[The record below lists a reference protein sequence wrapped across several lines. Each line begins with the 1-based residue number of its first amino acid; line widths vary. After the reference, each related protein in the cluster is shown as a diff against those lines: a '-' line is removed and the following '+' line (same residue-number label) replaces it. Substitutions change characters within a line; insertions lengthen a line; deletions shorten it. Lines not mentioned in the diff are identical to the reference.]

1 MPREIWEWS
10 ATAAA
15 NQGFPPADGG
25 WPEGMSRQDVN
36 DAARQ
41 DLATLRR
48 HYNDSEWIR
57 PRIQGPTAADVGVF
71 ARTGANTCTITLSG
85 VDLSSYF
92 RAGRVLRIVNGSGV
106 GTDLITQCS
115 VNATYLSGVTT
126 ITTKAAMDVA
136 ASDVYAHVSSVLRAQ
151 ALLDDNSQFFIPAT
165 ADSAGI
171 QAAINAAS
179 AAGGGIVFLNQN
191 SYTVGT
197 QIDVT
202 GTNGNVII
210 WGKSPQVTLLRTAG
224 IGSMLNF
231 SNTTEAIEIRNVRFD
246 GDWLANPS
254 GNGYGL
260 SLANCPNALIDNC
273 EFVRC
278 ETGIKLIGNTADG
291 VSIRDC
297 RFTFHRHG
305 VASSAATDQQTGA
318 IRNCRFDGSLMSLP
332 APAAI
337 KVSGAWTISGNYLFN
352 VGHPTLVPVAIWIW
366 DKTAPLNGGW
376 QSVVEGN
383 VVLTSGTTGIG
394 IWMGADETVCIGN
407 TVRAP
412 IAGTGIRLGSLT
424 AGQSV
429 DRCVVANNSVSQGAI
444 GIQVTEFATYCNVHG
459 NAIGPSSG
467 TAILNAGNHTS
478 IRGNTLRLA
487 PIGIDLIATAANCL
501 VDGNAIY
508 AVTSDAIIVR
518 ALASA
523 NMVTR
528 NQITGAPT
536 RGINVELGAVATLVV
551 DNYAPAMAS
560 PLTNLEPTTRIAR
573 NQQLVNH
580 SQDTGNATGG
590 TVNLMTND
598 LPGGGGIGDYL
609 VEWDHQNN
617 VASGCTV
624 ALYFGATGSPASDT
638 QVDSNSIGAS
648 ANDLSQ
654 FRSNAPLVISV
665 TNALWTQWSV
675 QKTGAS
681 SDIDIAFRITKIS
694 EPLG

>member
-1 MPREIWEWS
+1 MSKEIWEWS
-10 ATAAA
+10 AVAAG
-15 NQGFPPADGG
+15 NQDFPPSDGG

-36 DAARQ
+36 DSSRQ
-41 DLATLRR
+41 NLATLRR

-57 PRIQGPTAADVGVF
+57 PRIQGPSASQAGVF
-71 ARTGANTCTITLSG
+71 ARTGANTCTITLGST
-85 VDLSSYF
+85 DLSSYF
-92 RAGRVLRIVNGSGV
+92 RAGRVVRIINGSGAGV
-106 GTDLITQCS
+106 DLVTQCS
-115 VNATYLSGVTT
+115 IDATYLSGVTT
-126 ITTKAAMDVA
+126 ITVKAAINVA
-136 ASDVYAHVSSVLRAQ
+136 ATDIYTHTSSVLRAQ

-278 ETGIKLIGNTADG
+278 ETGIKLIGNTVDG

-305 VASSAATDQQTGA
+305 VASSSATEQQTGT
-318 IRNCRFDGSLMSLP
+318 IRGCRFDGSLMSLP

-337 KVSGAWTISGNYLFN
+337 KVAGAWTISGNYLFN
-352 VGHPTLVPVAIWIW
+352 VGHATLVPVGIWVW

-376 QSVVEGN
+376 QTTVEGN
-383 VVLTSGTTGIG
+383 VIITAAATGIG
-394 IWMGADETVCIGN
+394 IWMGADEGICIGN
-407 TVRAP
+407 TVRTALT
-412 IAGTGIRLGSLT
+412 GTGIRLGSLT
-424 AGQSV
+424 AGQAV
-429 DRCVVANNSVSQGAI
+429 ERCVVSGNSITQGAI
-444 GIQVTEFATYCNVHG
+444 GIQVTEFALYCNVQG
-459 NAIGPSSG
+459 NAVGPLSG
-467 TAILNAGNHTS
+467 TAILNAGNHVS
-478 IRGNTLRLA
+478 ICGNTMRISL
-487 PIGIDLIATAANCL
+487 IGIDLIATAANCL

-580 SQDTGNATGG
+580 SQDTDNASSG
-590 TVNLMTND
+590 TVDLMTND

-617 VASGCTV
+617 VASACTV
-624 ALYFGATGSPASDT
+624 ALHFGATGSPASDT

-654 FRSNAPLVISV
+654 FRSNAPIVVSV
-665 TNALWTQWSV
+665 TDALWTQWSV
-675 QKTGAS
+675 RKTGAS